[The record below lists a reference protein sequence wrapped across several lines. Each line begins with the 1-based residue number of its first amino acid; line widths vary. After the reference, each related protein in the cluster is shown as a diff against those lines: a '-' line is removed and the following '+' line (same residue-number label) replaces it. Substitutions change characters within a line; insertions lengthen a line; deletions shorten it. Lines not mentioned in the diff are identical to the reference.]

1 LYVERHVVD
10 DVQVAIPLMANKSPT
25 SLHDPWMAIVS
36 SIVASC
42 MSLASAFYQRDQ
54 RSIIYSA
61 LDLEFPGHRMM
72 TIATT
77 VLLTP
82 DAYSTPADE
91 ERRWEK

>member
-1 LYVERHVVD
+1 
-10 DVQVAIPLMANKSPT
+10 
-25 SLHDPWMAIVS
+25 
-36 SIVASC
+36 

>member
-1 LYVERHVVD
+1 MNGHSLLYSR
-10 DVQVAIPLMANKSPT
+10 I
-25 SLHDPWMAIVS
+25 LHEPRIR
-36 SIVASC
+36 I
-42 MSLASAFYQRDQ
+42 LSAFYC
-54 RSIIYSA
+54 IIYSA

-91 ERRWEK
+91 ERR